1 MSSSENRPVVRKKN
15 VNIPALENPD
25 SAQEILWA
33 RPGFLVRKLHQIHV
47 AMFLTE
53 CKAFGITPVQYAIL
67 TAPAALPGLDLT
79 SLANEVGLDR
89 TTTAEVVR
97 RLEERGL
104 LERRT
109 NDADKRTRHVY
120 LTAEGK
126 TTVAAMYADM
136 VRAQERMLA
145 PLTDTQ
151 KGTFMK
157 MLSSL
162 VEANNEYSRAA
173 RR

>member
-1 MSSSENRPVVRKKN
+1 MSSSEHRPVVKRKKAN
-15 VNIPALENPD
+15 HPVQEHPD
-25 SAQEILWA
+25 SAQDILWT

-47 AMFLTE
+47 AMFLSE
-53 CKAFGITPVQYAIL
+53 CKSFGITPVQYAIL

-79 SLANEVGLDR
+79 SLAHEVGLDR

-97 RLEERGL
+97 RLEQRGL
-104 LERRT
+104 LERRC

-120 LTAEGK
+120 LTEKGK
-126 TTVAAMYADM
+126 TTVAAMHADM

-157 MLSSL
+157 LLASL
-162 VEANNEYSRAA
+162 VEANNAYSRAA